1 MATFI
6 KNNRFSFILLG
17 CMVVGCIVGAI
28 WGPGA
33 TALTPIA
40 DLFLNLLYC
49 CVVPMIF
56 ISLVSSISKMENL
69 RKLGKVLGIMV
80 VVVIATQVIASL
92 YMAGICAAFDPAQ
105 GAQVD
110 FSEEVGELA
119 SSSNFLAMFTVNDFS
134 LLWSRKSL
142 MALIVFSMLTGV
154 ALVSIGEKG
163 KPVFAVFESAQELI
177 MKLVSYVMY
186 LAPIGLGAFF
196 AVLIGEQGAALVG
209 PLSRSIVIYM
219 IAALFYYLVFHT
231 IYVFIGG
238 GALAVKRYWANIL
251 PLSLTALGTC
261 SSAAC
266 IPLNLIATK
275 KIGVSDDI
283 ADITIPLGTNL
294 HKDGACLI
302 TILKIAFM
310 CSVFGI
316 NFLEPRNLFTAVLV
330 SVIASSVMGAIPA
343 GGYVGEIFIISAFNF
358 PPVSIP
364 IMVLIGTI
372 TDAPAT
378 AINAAI
384 HAPTAMIVSHF
395 IEGKDWLKNRL
406 QDGTLKMLDE
416 RKETVA

>member
-56 ISLVSSISKMENL
+56 ISLVSSISKMKNL

-384 HAPTAMIVSHF
+384 HAPTAMIVSRF